1 MQLALIMAF
10 TKLDAQNNGAP
21 GKLPGVYEACSV
33 STFFHGRTETI
44 RSMTEPA
51 AAFVRA
57 IQDTSRRSANKD
69 TLRDLLASAT
79 SAHRTNSVEAAGA
92 GAIDRHLLALQ
103 LLAAEEGLSDQAAL
117 FSDPLF
123 QQSKRWLL
131 STSNVTADFI
141 RYFAFG
147 AVEAEGYGIGSALH
161 WGISGAVI

>member
-10 TKLDAQNNGAP
+10 AKLDAQNNGSP

-51 AAFVRA
+51 ATFVRA
-57 IQDTSRRSANKD
+57 IQDTNHAANKD
-69 TLRDLLASAT
+69 TLRGLLTSAT
-79 SAHRTNSVEAAGA
+79 GVHRTNSVEAAGA
-92 GAIDRHLLALQ
+92 GGIDRHLLALQ
-103 LLAAEEGLSDQAAL
+103 LLAAEEGLSDQTAL

-147 AVEAEGYGIGSALH
+147 AVEAQGYGIGYVMEAPMLEN
-161 WGISGAVI
+161 V